1 MDTIAGIL
9 AILGF
14 VVLITSTV
22 GGGKRD
28 RRYKTGHRDNVL
40 PTAVPFGFRVITA
53 CVLWGVAVCLM
64 WPFLILQLAVMSA
77 AAWGIWL
84 GYPKFYSKYKGD
96 ISDGKLLT
104 GRLISCVMLG
114 ILLPLYVFQV
124 FLPSGQALLPP
135 IPEWDTS
142 ISKSEAPK
150 VHAQTSAVPLQANSG
165 AQGVG
170 PASSVGEAPASSKAP
185 ESAMVSAAPV
195 ATESEPSERGPSV
208 ASDQVSSLLQAA
220 ASENWTEVNRLTA
233 LLKASSTQAERGD
246 RKSAR
251 ASNTEGLN
259 LLAQQQYE
267 AAINSFVQGVQ
278 VDPADV
284 ELLNNL
290 GYAYVAANRSNDG
303 IKTLERLLINTPDR
317 SSAWAN
323 LSEGYAQMQNE
334 KTSVG
339 ALRLAVRFSASRD
352 KTIAYL
358 KRTSEAHPQLTF
370 RAAAA
375 SVLQDLSAI
384 PSGGDVDS
392 VHPTSHSPR

>member
-9 AILGF
+9 AVLGF

-40 PTAVPFGFRVITA
+40 PTEVPFSFRVITA

-64 WPFLILQLAVMSA
+64 WPFLILQLAVVGVA
-77 AAWGIWL
+77 GWGIWL

-96 ISDGKLLT
+96 ISTSKFLA
-104 GRLISCVMLG
+104 GRLTSCLMLG
-114 ILLPLYVFQV
+114 ILLPLYVFQLL
-124 FLPSGQALLPP
+124 LPSGQALLPP
-135 IPEWDTS
+135 IPEWSTS
-142 ISKSEAPK
+142 NAKSEVPK
-150 VHAQTSAVPLQANSG
+150 VHGTTSTGPPPTSALQG
-165 AQGVG
+165 PV
-170 PASSVGEAPASSKAP
+170 PASSGGQAPASSSAP
-185 ESAMVSAAPV
+185 ESAMFSTAPV
-195 ATESEPSERGPSV
+195 APESGPSERGSSV
-208 ASDQVSSLLQAA
+208 AGAQVSSLLQAA
-220 ASENWTEVNRLTA
+220 ASANWTEVDRLTA
-233 LLKASSTQAERGD
+233 LMKASSTQAERGD

-267 AAINSFVQGVQ
+267 AAINSFAQGVQ
-278 VDPADV
+278 TDPADV

-323 LSEGYAQMQNE
+323 MSEGYAQLQSE

-384 PSGGDVDS
+384 PSSGDVES
-392 VHPTSHSPR
+392 AHPTSHSPR